1 MPEAWEEYEQGL
13 QELQRLHA
21 RDALRVILARA
32 ESGEFGTPGV
42 PLPVGVWKEVALPWE
57 RGDETTVVALL
68 KHITLIQ
75 DGGTAANFDLEIRTK
90 AGGTGLEVVL
100 SKTAQA
106 APYDE
111 KFPLGIE
118 YLSEEA
124 AAADRRKVVVA
135 IKPNGGTGSYQLRIY
150 GRPLR

>member
-1 MPEAWEEYEQGL
+1 MAEVWEEYEQGL
-13 QELQRLHA
+13 QELQRMHA

-32 ESGEFGTPGV
+32 ESGQFGTPGV
-42 PLPVGVWKEVALPWE
+42 PLPAGAFHEEALPWE

-75 DGGTAANFDLEIRTK
+75 IGGLAANFDLEIRTK
-90 AGGTGLEVVL
+90 AGGTGLSIVL
-100 SKTAQA
+100 AKVAQV

-118 YLSEEA
+118 YLNEETVL
-124 AAADRRKVVVA
+124 DNRRKIFVA
-135 IKPNGGTGSYQLRIY
+135 IQPNGGTGAYQLRIY